1 VTRIFDALKKAQVR
15 PRPAVPAVPAAMP
28 SPPRPLP
35 APFTRPAQPGVTEMP
50 AVARYVPRQESLAD
64 IGPLGDDVARQMTSL
79 RVGIESALGANLPR
93 TILILSSRAGEG
105 ATSVACQLAV
115 SLAREGRQRTLL
127 IDFHAQRPRIGG
139 EDGWLARRTHAKR
152 PDGSNEGCAGCLD
165 VLLLPDEV
173 REAGSLSIPLAREI
187 LETLSSSYDWVI
199 VDGPPALESAEAAA
213 LSPLVD
219 GTVVVVHAGRTKR
232 PVLTRTVDLLRKSG
246 GRVLGTVL
254 NRRRLEIPGFIY
266 RRL

>member
-15 PRPAVPAVPAAMP
+15 PPQAVPTPPAAMP
-28 SPPRPLP
+28 SAPRPLSPFPRP
-35 APFTRPAQPGVTEMP
+35 APPAMTGHP
-50 AVARYVPRQESLAD
+50 AAARFAPRHESLAE
-64 IGPLGDDVARQMTSL
+64 IGELGDDVARQMMSL
-79 RVGIESALGANLPR
+79 RVGIESALGPNLPR

-105 ATSVACQLAV
+105 ATTVACQLAIT
-115 SLAREGRQRTLL
+115 LAREGRQRTLL
-127 IDFHAQRPRIGG
+127 VDLNAARPMIGG
-139 EDGWLARRTHAKR
+139 EDDWLARLAHA
-152 PDGSNEGCAGCLD
+152 DGRVENDEGTAGCLD
-165 VLLLPDEV
+165 VLTLPEV
-173 REAGSLSIPLAREI
+173 VRDTGSFSVQLAREI
-187 LETLSSSYDWVI
+187 LETLSSGYEWVI
-199 VDGPPALESAEAAA
+199 FDGPPALETAEAAA

-232 PVLTRTVDLLRKSG
+232 PVLTKTVDLLRSSG